1 MQWLFVAMHNLLHSR
16 STAALDLRWSNNGM
30 NWFEGIFFPPLLGE
44 KKSLLRYLEIKLC
57 MRLAT
62 HRTTTTTS
70 SIVIE
75 FFNFFCWDCT
85 LVSRHFELYSHTPRR
100 KVRKVQKVQV
110 VKILPIHALTARSTN
125 CAKVLIHFFF
135 RLTSFN
141 YWGYISEKWLNNFI
155 LESKKV
161 LFQKW

>member
-1 MQWLFVAMHNLLHSR
+1 MQWLFVAMQNLFYSR
-16 STAALDLRWSNNGM
+16 STVILDLRWSNNWM
-30 NWFEGIFFPPLLGE
+30 NWFEGFFFSAIIE

-70 SIVIE
+70 TVVIK

-85 LVSRHFELYSHTPRR
+85 LVSRHFKLYSHTPRR

-110 VKILPIHALTARSTN
+110 VKILPIHALTLRSIYELHEN
-125 CAKVLIHFFF
+125 AFFF
-135 RLTSFN
+135 PFL
-141 YWGYISEKWLNNFI
+141 
-155 LESKKV
+155 KKSTEPN
-161 LFQKW
+161 

>member
-1 MQWLFVAMHNLLHSR
+1 MLQWLFVAMQNLFYSR
-16 STAALDLRWSNNGM
+16 STVILDLRWCNNWM
-30 NWFEGIFFPPLLGE
+30 NWFEGIFFSAITE

-70 SIVIE
+70 TIVIE

-110 VKILPIHALTARSTN
+110 VKILPIHALTVRSIYELHES
-125 CAKVLIHFFF
+125 AFSFFF
-135 RLTSFN
+135 S
-141 YWGYISEKWLNNFI
+141 
-155 LESKKV
+155 
-161 LFQKW
+161 